1 MSLYILRQALH
12 WASVGG
18 LVLSIRELLLLAQHG
33 GKGMELP
40 LNGDAAQSWRTGD
53 GAYKVKKKNT

>member
-1 MSLYILRQALH
+1 VSLYILRQALR

-18 LVLSIRELLLLAQHG
+18 IVLSIRELLLLAQHG

-53 GAYKVKKKNT
+53 GAYKVLKKK